1 VGVGA
6 VGLVRRSV
14 LGQVFARGV
23 AWVVLTPMLLGLADA
38 LGHGRLPDA
47 HTVFFATTSAS
58 ALLLSRTALHTDAA
72 KAEFSPVAYR
82 GTFLAGAVAS
92 VMTGVVVAL
101 FAAEQLTWNQHG
113 HGLALL
119 ALTSALLA
127 SAFGVIRMR
136 SWGVL
141 LGMLTAVGTLG
152 AAVLS
157 GNVLTAMGLALAA
170 IPGAVLG
177 APLLAA
183 RLRGAVPRPSASGDL
198 RSLEVSLDEGEDA
211 PPPIFARV
219 GVAAET
225 DGHELAQPVRV
236 AVGQK

>member
-1 VGVGA
+1 
-6 VGLVRRSV
+6 
-14 LGQVFARGV
+14 
-23 AWVVLTPMLLGLADA
+23 
-38 LGHGRLPDA
+38 
-47 HTVFFATTSAS
+47 
-58 ALLLSRTALHTDAA
+58 
-72 KAEFSPVAYR
+72 
-82 GTFLAGAVAS
+82 
-92 VMTGVVVAL
+92 
-101 FAAEQLTWNQHG
+101 
-113 HGLALL
+113 
-119 ALTSALLA
+119 
-127 SAFGVIRMR
+127 
-136 SWGVL
+136 
-141 LGMLTAVGTLG
+141 MLTAVGTLG